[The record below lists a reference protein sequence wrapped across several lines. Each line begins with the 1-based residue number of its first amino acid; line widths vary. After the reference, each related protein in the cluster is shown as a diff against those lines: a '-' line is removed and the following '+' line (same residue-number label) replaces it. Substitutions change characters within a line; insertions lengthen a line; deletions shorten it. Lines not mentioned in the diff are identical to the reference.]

1 MPPQGVATLCPQ
13 PFLPFSRDLDKL
25 AATCRVK
32 QNRKKKNSKRETPI
46 AVEYPAAQEVEARR
60 GLRWQLRGGVGHAG
74 VVLDGSGHVYRCAPI
89 LGYMRGWSR
98 EPVLR
103 YARIRRWTA
112 SILSKT
118 RKCAKK

>member
-1 MPPQGVATLCPQ
+1 M
-13 PFLPFSRDLDKL
+13 
-25 AATCRVK
+25 AAPR
-32 QNRKKKNSKRETPI
+32 
-46 AVEYPAAQEVEARR
+46 
-60 GLRWQLRGGVGHAG
+60 GVGHAG

-112 SILSKT
+112 SSCDEISLLAGIARAARGHSSERRRANRLAPLPKENRHEASIPDRPRT
-118 RKCAKK
+118 